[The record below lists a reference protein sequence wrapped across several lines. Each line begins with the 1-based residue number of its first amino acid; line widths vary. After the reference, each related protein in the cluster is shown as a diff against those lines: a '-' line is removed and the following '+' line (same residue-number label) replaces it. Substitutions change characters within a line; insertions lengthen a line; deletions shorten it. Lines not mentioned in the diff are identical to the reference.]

1 LQIINELKLNPRKLF
16 LIDCLGALASAFL
29 LGVILVLFE
38 EFIGMPK
45 EVLYYLAIAAC
56 VFAVYSFF
64 CYFHFP
70 NNWQP
75 FMKAIVIANLLY
87 CLTTIGL
94 VIFFYSQLTIF
105 GVLYFLGELG
115 IIFGLISLELKTA
128 SE

>member
-1 LQIINELKLNPRKLF
+1 MINKLILGPKKLF
-16 LIDCLGALASAFL
+16 LIDCLGALISAFL
-29 LGVILVLFE
+29 LGVVLVLFE

-45 EVLYYLAIAAC
+45 EVLYYLALIAC
-56 VFAVYSFF
+56 IFAVYSFF

-75 FMKAIVIANLLY
+75 FMKAIAIANLLY

-94 VIFFYSQLTIF
+94 VIYFYSQLTTL
-105 GVLYFLGELG
+105 GAMYFLGELA
-115 IIFGLISLELKTA
+115 IIIALISLELKTA